1 MEAFFEALLGG
12 LVLGLIYV
20 AIAVGLTIIFGT
32 LRLVNFAHGAFY
44 AIGAYV
50 GLVIAQH
57 IGVGWAFVAAPIAVA
72 LFAVLLDRVVLRTF
86 YDKEPTAQLL
96 VTFGIALVVEETLR
110 LIFGATTQQ
119 YKMPEALSG
128 SFTLGPIT
136 YPAYRLLF
144 AAGVI
149 VMLGLVWLFIERTN
163 YGLIVRAGIRDRIM
177 VQLLGGNIR
186 QASTIVFALGAAIA
200 GLVGAAA
207 TPIYSIDPATGF
219 AFLVPSFVVVVVGGL
234 GSFWGA
240 VLGGLLIGELQSLTN
255 LAYAPASN
263 VVIYL
268 AMALVL
274 LLRPQGLLG
283 ESEVIRQRARRARP
297 LRPPTRD
304 PASSRQTHGSPCSA
318 RSASRSSRSS
328 STRWADTRRL
338 RPRSPWSAS
347 RRSASTC
354 CSGMR
359 DRSRTATRCSTAAVG
374 TSPRSCCCASR
385 RSTPTCG
392 CAS

>member
-1 MEAFFEALLGG
+1 VEAVFQAMLGG
-12 LVLGLIYV
+12 LVLGLIYI

-57 IGVGWAFVAAPIAVA
+57 IGLVWAFVAAPIAVT
-72 LFAVLLDRVVLRTF
+72 LFAVLLDRLVLRSF
-86 YDKEPTAQLL
+86 YDKEPTSQLL

-110 LIFGATTQQ
+110 LIFGSTTQQ
-119 YKMPEALSG
+119 YVMPLALQG
-128 SFTLGPIT
+128 SATLGPIE
-136 YPAYRLLF
+136 YPAYRLFF
-144 AAGVI
+144 AGGVI
-149 VMLGLVWLFIERTN
+149 VMLVLVWLFIERTN

-186 QASTIVFALGAAIA
+186 RASTIVFALGAAIA

-207 TPIYSIDPATGF
+207 TPIYGIDPGTGF

-263 VVIYL
+263 VIIYL
-268 AMALVL
+268 CMALVL

-283 ESEVIRQRARRARP
+283 ESEVIKQ
-297 LRPPTRD
+297 
-304 PASSRQTHGSPCSA
+304 
-318 RSASRSSRSS
+318 
-328 STRWADTRRL
+328 
-338 RPRSPWSAS
+338 
-347 RRSASTC
+347 
-354 CSGMR
+354 
-359 DRSRTATRCSTAAVG
+359 
-374 TSPRSCCCASR
+374 
-385 RSTPTCG
+385 
-392 CAS
+392 

>member
-1 MEAFFEALLGG
+1 MAALFQALLGG

-50 GLVIAQH
+50 GLVVAERVGLIA
-57 IGVGWAFVAAPIAVA
+57 GLLAAPIAVA
-72 LFAVLLDRVVLRTF
+72 LFALGLDRIVLQRF
-86 YDKEPTAQLL
+86 YEKDPTAQLL
-96 VTFGIALVVEETLR
+96 LTFGIALVVEESLR
-110 LIFGATTQQ
+110 LIFGATTLQ
-119 YKMPEALSG
+119 YPLPEALKG
-128 SFTLGPIT
+128 SAFIGPIE

-149 VMLGLVWLFIERTN
+149 VLLIVVWLFIERTN
-163 YGLIVRAGIRDRIM
+163 YGLIVRAGIRDRVM

-186 QASTIVFALGAAIA
+186 RASSVVFALGGAIA

-207 TPIYSIDPATGF
+207 SPIYSVDPGTGF

-240 VLGGLLIGELQSLTN
+240 VLGGLLIGELQSLTA
-255 LAYAPASN
+255 LAFPPAAN

-268 AMALVL
+268 CMALVL

-283 ESEVIRQRARRARP
+283 ESEVIRQA
-297 LRPPTRD
+297 
-304 PASSRQTHGSPCSA
+304 
-318 RSASRSSRSS
+318 
-328 STRWADTRRL
+328 
-338 RPRSPWSAS
+338 
-347 RRSASTC
+347 
-354 CSGMR
+354 
-359 DRSRTATRCSTAAVG
+359 
-374 TSPRSCCCASR
+374 
-385 RSTPTCG
+385 
-392 CAS
+392 